1 MSSPVLFITAGPT
14 REPID
19 DIRFLT
25 NGASG
30 TLGIEIAIAAR
41 DAGWTVHL
49 ALGPVPHR
57 PLQGIH
63 LHPFVT
69 ALDLEKI
76 AIDLWPEVDAMVATA
91 AVGDY
96 RPAQKIDGKRKKSAG
111 DWDLRL
117 VRNPDVL
124 AGRGA
129 QKGDRILVG
138 FALESTQDHQEALRK
153 AVNKRLD
160 LVLCN
165 TPGNLGEAMGDFTWI
180 EPGGH
185 TVSLPAI
192 SKVELAEKLVEFIGV
207 RVASRRSDPAFNGE

>member
-19 DIRFLT
+19 DIRFLS

-57 PLQGIH
+57 PLEGIH

-117 VRNPDVL
+117 VRTRPIGTL
-124 AGRGA
+124 S
-129 QKGDRILVG
+129 GDRTQRITCWPAPLRGNSKFAIRLVRWMRQP
-138 FALESTQDHQEALRK
+138 AHMLELKIHFSSPGVD
-153 AVNKRLD
+153 RL
-160 LVLCN
+160 
-165 TPGNLGEAMGDFTWI
+165 GD
-180 EPGGH
+180 
-185 TVSLPAI
+185 
-192 SKVELAEKLVEFIGV
+192 
-207 RVASRRSDPAFNGE
+207 

>member
-1 MSSPVLFITAGPT
+1 MNSPVLFITAGPT

-19 DIRFLT
+19 DIRFLS

-41 DAGWTVHL
+41 DAGWIVHL

-57 PLQGIH
+57 TLEGIH

-76 AIDLWPEVDAMVATA
+76 AIDLWPEVDAMIATA

-96 RPAQKIDGKRKKSAG
+96 RPAHKIDGKRKKSAG

-129 QKGDRILVG
+129 QKGDRTLVG